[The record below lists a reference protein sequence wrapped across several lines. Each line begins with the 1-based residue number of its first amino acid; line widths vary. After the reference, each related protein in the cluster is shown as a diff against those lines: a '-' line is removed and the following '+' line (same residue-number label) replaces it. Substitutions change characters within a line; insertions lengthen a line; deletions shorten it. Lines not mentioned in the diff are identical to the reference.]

1 MKDEE
6 YLFYEYSRDKK
17 TVARSARYKRTH
29 NGKGGRMK
37 LPSDYMTNKEIQA
50 MSGEVKTYRLNCPMK
65 WEEFKEMPDDI
76 RVTYIKLLREK
87 YNVPD
92 RYLANMLGISQ
103 SCIKKESSRLGISI
117 GKTRS
122 GRTPWDKVGFL
133 AWCGCVPVEDAPVN
147 VEETQEPEEPEEI
160 DETVPEE
167 VPVRVEKA
175 IPDSG
180 SMVFQGKTED
190 ILKTLSCL
198 LSGANVH
205 ISITWDL
212 LSDGE

>member
-17 TVARSARYKRTH
+17 IVARSARYKRTH

-50 MSGEVKTYRLNCPMK
+50 MSGEVKTYRLNSPMK
-65 WEEFKEMPDDI
+65 WEEFKGMPDDI

-87 YNVPD
+87 FNVPD

-103 SCIKKESSRLGISI
+103 SCFKKESARLGISI

-122 GRTPWDKVGFL
+122 GRTLWDKEGFL
-133 AWCGCVPVEDAPVN
+133 AWCGCVPVEDVPVN

-160 DETVPEE
+160 VETVPEE
-167 VPVRVEKA
+167 VPVREVKA